1 MDDADPITADG
12 ARHLAQEDRLFSSS
26 TSLSPAASEDAVIAW
41 GSPSDQP
48 VDELISDP
56 GPESQSTRRILRT
69 QIIPSNVHDAT
80 ALVSAS
86 ILVQRR
92 GVGAAKRGEP
102 WEDADH
108 FSLATMRA
116 GEQVKLDLGPNQ
128 TKRLFLALVGRY
140 KGAGTYDQIM
150 AEIGATVVDGA
161 DVSILRGRE
170 RDIIQTLLD
179 EGDEV
184 WDLLEELQP
193 DVFKAVALRK
203 QHEAREAALS
213 EFAEKMESGDWDEGD
228 WEQFFKDNTWI
239 FGYGLAYQF
248 LSTVQNQPNYGGAGL
263 EGTGTERGDFLM
275 GTEARARFTVLVDIK
290 KPETLLLST
299 RPYRGEAIYHVSREV
314 AGGVAQLQA
323 NCETWLSEGAQL
335 PRNVRQLGGL
345 GIHTHEPKGILVIGR
360 TTELAG
366 DDDKAGS
373 FERFRRRL
381 QNPEIITFD
390 ELYERA
396 RYLILADFETARA
409 DIAM

>member
-1 MDDADPITADG
+1 MDDADPITADD
-12 ARHLAQEDRLFSSS
+12 AMHLAQEDRLFSSS
-26 TSLSPAASEDAVIAW
+26 ISLNSEASEDAVIAW
-41 GSPSDQP
+41 GSPDDQP

-56 GPESQSTRRILRT
+56 EPETQSTRRILRT

-86 ILVQRR
+86 ILAQRR
-92 GVGAAKRGEP
+92 GVGPAKRSEP

-128 TKRLFLALVGRY
+128 TKRLFLALIGRY

-150 AEIGATVVDGA
+150 AEIGTTVVDGT

-170 RDIIQTLLD
+170 RDIVQKLLD

-193 DVFKAVALRK
+193 DVFKALALRK
-203 QHEAREAALS
+203 QHEARETALS

-248 LSTVQNQPNYGGAGL
+248 LSTIQNQPHYGGTGF
-263 EGTGTERGDFLM
+263 EGTGAERGDFLM
-275 GTEARARFTVLVDIK
+275 GTEAAARFTVLVDIK
-290 KPETLLLST
+290 KPETPLLA
-299 RPYRGEAIYHVSREV
+299 RKPYRGEAIYRVSSEV
-314 AGGVAQLQA
+314 GGGVAQLQA
-323 NCETWLSEGAQL
+323 NCATWFSEGAQSQ
-335 PRNVRQLGGL
+335 RNVRKLGGM
-345 GIHTHEPKGILVIGR
+345 GIHTHEPKGILVVGR
-360 TTELAG
+360 TAEFAG

-396 RYLILADFETARA
+396 RYLIQTDFDTARG
-409 DIAM
+409 DIAT